1 MKYIG
6 VFLSGVILGLLLGH
20 FYSKDTAEAEY
31 AINIE
36 ELSESSVS
44 SLYVDESQDI
54 KASPSVG
61 VIKQAIDQQQMDIAT
76 AALSQGQYASS
87 QLQELNRYLKNHL
100 IELSQNKRWNILDNW
115 LVAMELAALVD
126 SDVYRLQAKVLV
138 ARNRYLPA
146 LESLFLAH
154 EMASSQQEQNQII
167 SDVKNIIN
175 RAINVFNTKDGTLIE
190 SEFEQFLLYGKQQLQ
205 EYIPISLSLA
215 QLYWQQ
221 GKIQKALDS
230 LAFLPYDEQYTPRV
244 DDAQRNLE
252 DELAQALMNEQG
264 IPLIRSGSQF
274 LVEVQ
279 VAQVNMVLLI
289 DTGASYTS
297 LSLNAIERLSNET
310 NALSDELKRVKVN
323 TANGSTVARVFSLS
337 TFSLS
342 TFSLADRQAQ
352 NLSVLEVNMGDHSRS
367 DGLLGMNFLG
377 QYKFKIDQDK
387 ALLFLEEK

>member
-76 AALSQGQYASS
+76 AALSQGQYATY

-100 IELSQNKRWNILDNW
+100 IKLSQNKRWNILDNW

-138 ARNRYLPA
+138 ARSRYLPA

-154 EMASSQQEQNQII
+154 EMAVSQQEQNQII
-167 SDVKNIIN
+167 SDVKNVIN
-175 RAINVFNTKDGTLIE
+175 RAINVFNAEDGTLIE

-215 QLYWQQ
+215 KLYWQQ
-221 GKIQKALDS
+221 GKMQKALDS
-230 LAFLPYDEQYTPRV
+230 LAFLPYDEQYTPKV
-244 DDAQRNLE
+244 DDLE
-252 DELAQALMNEQG
+252 SQLNEAQALALINSHG
-264 IPLIRSGSQF
+264 IQLIKSGGQF
-274 LVEVQ
+274 L
-279 VAQVNMVLLI
+279 AKVNVGGELDLVLLI

-297 LSLNAIERLSNET
+297 LSREAIEKISTQT
-310 NALSDELKRVKVN
+310 NALSDELKQVKVN
-323 TANGSTVARVFSLS
+323 TANGSTVARVFTLS
-337 TFSLS
+337 
-342 TFSLADRQAQ
+342 SLALDQ
-352 NLSVLEVNMGDHSRS
+352 NQLDNISVLEVNMGDHSRS

-377 QYKFKIDQDK
+377 QFKFKIDQEN
-387 ALLFLEEK
+387 ALLFLEAK

>member
-36 ELSESSVS
+36 ELSGSSVS
-44 SLYVDESQDI
+44 SLYVDESQDT

-61 VIKQAIDQQQMDIAT
+61 VIKQAIDQQQMDIVT
-76 AALSQGQYASS
+76 GALSQAQFTSS
-87 QLQELNRYLKNHL
+87 QLQELNRYLKTHL
-100 IELSQNKRWNILDNW
+100 IKLSQNKRWNILDNW

-154 EMASSQQEQNQII
+154 DMAISQQEQNQII
-167 SDVKNIIN
+167 SDVKNVIN
-175 RAINVFNTKDGTLIE
+175 RAINVFNAKDGTLIE
-190 SEFEQFLLYGKQQLQ
+190 SEFEQFLLYAKQQLQ

-215 QLYWQQ
+215 QVYWQQ

-230 LAFLPYDEQYTPRV
+230 LAFLPYDEQYTPKV
-244 DDAQRNLE
+244 DDLE
-252 DELAQALMNEQG
+252 SKLNEAQALALINSHG
-264 IPLIRSGSQF
+264 IQLIKSGGQF
-274 LVEVQ
+274 L
-279 VAQVNMVLLI
+279 AKVNVGGELDLVLLI

-297 LSLNAIERLSNET
+297 LSRQAIEKISTQT
-310 NALSDELKRVKVN
+310 NALSDELKQVKVN
-323 TANGSTVARVFSLS
+323 TANGSTVARVFTLS
-337 TFSLS
+337 
-342 TFSLADRQAQ
+342 SLALDQ
-352 NLSVLEVNMGDHSRS
+352 NQLDDLSVLEVNMGDHSRS

-377 QYKFKIDQDK
+377 QFKFKIDQEN
-387 ALLFLEEK
+387 ALLFLEAK